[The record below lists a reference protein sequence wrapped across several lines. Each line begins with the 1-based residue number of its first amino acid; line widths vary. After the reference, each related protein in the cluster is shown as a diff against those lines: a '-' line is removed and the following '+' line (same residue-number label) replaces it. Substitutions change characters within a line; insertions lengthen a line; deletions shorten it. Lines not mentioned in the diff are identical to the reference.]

1 MANGY
6 AGKILW
12 ADLTEGRVWTE
23 QPDEAFYRRY
33 LGAAGF
39 VAYYLLTEVP
49 KGADPLGPENV
60 LVMAGGAITGLPVAG
75 SGRSAV
81 GCKSPLTGGWG
92 EADGGGYFG
101 AELKRAGYDAL
112 VVKGSAESPV
122 WLDITP
128 EGASLRPADDLW
140 GLDTL
145 ATQEAI
151 QTATGD
157 KRTRLAMIGPAG
169 ENLVT
174 YACVIND
181 LRHAA
186 GRTGVGAVMGSKKL
200 KAVAVRGG
208 SNVEP
213 ADPEAFKELARWMRE
228 HWREKAESLHD
239 TGTDG
244 GLMDLNDVGALPTRN
259 FQDGA
264 FEGAAKITGSAMRDT
279 IVTGRE
285 GCYACPIRCK
295 RVVEVHDDEYD
306 VDPIYGGPEYETVG
320 SIGSNCGIDDL
331 RAIAKGHEICNAM
344 GLDTITAGMMVSFAM
359 ECYENGL
366 LTDEDTG
373 GLQLR
378 FGNGPAMV
386 RCLELIARREGIG
399 ALLAQGPRQAVAAIG
414 EGAQAYSV
422 DVKGQ
427 PFPMHECRTRHGQAL
442 GYAVSPTRADH
453 MHNYWD
459 EGQEKNPLGE
469 PLQSLGVYEQAQRT
483 EMTPAKVWAYTATTN
498 WQWVHNMLGHCMF
511 VPWTRD
517 QMVALVRAITG
528 WEVTLQELLMAG
540 ERCVTMARA
549 FNLREGLG
557 RADDMLP
564 PRMWEPF
571 KTERLNERPIDPAE
585 FEEAVSLFY
594 GMMGWDT
601 ERGVPQAPALA
612 RLDIGWVAEAL
623 A

>member
-1 MANGY
+1 MAKGFG
-6 AGKILW
+6 GKILW

-23 QPDEAFYRRY
+23 QPDDTFYRRY
-33 LGAAGF
+33 LGGAGF
-39 VAYYLLTEVP
+39 VAYYLLKEVP
-49 KGADPLGPENV
+49 QGADPLGPENV

-92 EADGGGYFG
+92 EADVGGFFG

-112 VVKGSAESPV
+112 VVKGCAASPV
-122 WLDITP
+122 LLDITP
-128 EGASLRPADDLW
+128 EGAALRPADDLW

-151 QTATGD
+151 QASTGD
-157 KRTRLAMIGPAG
+157 QRTRLAMIGPAG
-169 ENLVT
+169 ENLVA

-208 SNVEP
+208 VNVEP
-213 ADPEAFKELARWMRE
+213 ADPDAFKELARWMRE
-228 HWREKAESLHD
+228 HWREKAEGLYD

-244 GLMDLNDVGALPTRN
+244 GLIDLNDVGALPTRN

-264 FEGAAKITGSAMRDT
+264 FEGAQKITGSTMRDT
-279 IVTGRE
+279 ILTGRE

-331 RAIAKGHEICNAM
+331 RAIAKGHEICNAL
-344 GLDTITAGMMVSFAM
+344 GLDTISAGMMISFAM

-366 LTDEDTG
+366 LTNEDTG
-373 GLQLR
+373 GLELR
-378 FGNGPAMV
+378 FGNREAMV

-399 ALLAQGPRQAVAAIG
+399 ALLADGPRKAVAQLG
-414 EGAQAYSV
+414 EAAQEFSV

-442 GYAVSPTRADH
+442 GYAVSPTGADH
-453 MHNYWD
+453 CHNYWD
-459 EGQEKNPLGE
+459 EGQEKDPLGTKL
-469 PLQSLGVYEQAQRT
+469 LQLGIYQQAKRT
-483 EMTPAKVWAYTATTN
+483 ELNPAKVWAYTATANWEWTN
-498 WQWVHNMLGHCMF
+498 NMLGHCMF

-528 WEVTLQELLMAG
+528 WETNLHELLMAG

-549 FNLREGLG
+549 FNLREGLT

-571 KTERLNERPIDPAE
+571 KTQRLNERPIDSAE
-585 FEEAVSLFY
+585 LDEAISLFY

-601 ERGVPQAPALA
+601 ERGVPQPAALH
-612 RLDIGWVAEAL
+612 RLDIGWVAEAMG
-623 A
+623 

>member
-1 MANGY
+1 MAKGFG
-6 AGKILW
+6 GKILW

-23 QPDEAFYRRY
+23 EPDDAFYRRY
-33 LGAAGF
+33 LGGAGF
-39 VAYYLLTEVP
+39 VAYYLLKEVP
-49 KGADPLGPENV
+49 RGADPLGPENV

-92 EADGGGYFG
+92 EADVGGFFG

-112 VVKGSAESPV
+112 VVKGCAASPV

-128 EGASLRPADDLW
+128 EGATLQPADDLW

-151 QTATGD
+151 QTTTGD

-169 ENLVT
+169 ENLVA

-208 SNVEP
+208 VNVEP
-213 ADPEAFKELARWMRE
+213 ADPDAFKELARWMRE
-228 HWREKAESLHD
+228 HWREKAEGLYD

-244 GLMDLNDVGALPTRN
+244 GLIDLNDVGALPTRN

-264 FEGAAKITGSAMRDT
+264 FEGAQKITGSTMRDT
-279 IVTGRE
+279 ILTGRE

-331 RAIAKGHEICNAM
+331 RAIAKGHEICNAL
-344 GLDTITAGMMVSFAM
+344 GLDTISAGMMISFAM

-366 LTDEDTG
+366 LTNEDTG
-373 GLQLR
+373 GLELR
-378 FGNGPAMV
+378 FGNGPAML

-399 ALLAQGPRQAVAAIG
+399 ALLADGPRKAVAQLG
-414 EGAQAYSV
+414 EAAQEFSV

-442 GYAVSPTRADH
+442 GYAVSPTGADH
-453 MHNYWD
+453 CHNYWD
-459 EGQEKNPLGE
+459 EGQEKDPLGTKL
-469 PLQSLGVYEQAQRT
+469 LQLGIYQQAKRT
-483 EMTPAKVWAYTATTN
+483 ELNPAKVWAYTATANWEWTN
-498 WQWVHNMLGHCMF
+498 NMLGHCMF

-528 WEVTLQELLMAG
+528 WETNLHELLMAG

-549 FNLREGLG
+549 FNLREGLT

-571 KTERLNERPIDPAE
+571 KTERLNERPIDP
-585 FEEAVSLFY
+585 EELDEAISLFY

-601 ERGVPQAPALA
+601 ERGVPQPAALH
-612 RLDIGWVAEAL
+612 RLDIGWVAEAMG
-623 A
+623 

>member
-1 MANGY
+1 MAKGFG
-6 AGKILW
+6 GKILW

-23 QPDEAFYRRY
+23 QPDDTFYRRY
-33 LGAAGF
+33 LGGAGF
-39 VAYYLLTEVP
+39 VAYYLLKEVP
-49 KGADPLGPENV
+49 RGADPLGPENV

-92 EADGGGYFG
+92 EADVGGFFG

-112 VVKGSAESPV
+112 VVKGCAASPV

-128 EGASLRPADDLW
+128 EGATLQPADDLW

-151 QTATGD
+151 QAATGD

-169 ENLVT
+169 ENLVA

-208 SNVEP
+208 VNVEP
-213 ADPEAFKELARWMRE
+213 ADPDAFKELARWMRE
-228 HWREKAESLHD
+228 HWREKAEGLYD

-244 GLMDLNDVGALPTRN
+244 GLIDLNDVGALPTRN

-264 FEGAAKITGSAMRDT
+264 FEGAQKITGSTMRDT
-279 IVTGRE
+279 ILTGRE

-331 RAIAKGHEICNAM
+331 RAIAKGHEICNAL
-344 GLDTITAGMMVSFAM
+344 GLDTISAGMMISFAM

-366 LTDEDTG
+366 LTNEDTG
-373 GLQLR
+373 GLELR
-378 FGNGPAMV
+378 FGNREAMV

-399 ALLAQGPRQAVAAIG
+399 ALLADGPRKAVAQLG
-414 EGAQAYSV
+414 EAAQEFSV

-442 GYAVSPTRADH
+442 GYAVSPTGADH
-453 MHNYWD
+453 CHNYWD
-459 EGQEKNPLGE
+459 EGQEKDPLGTKL
-469 PLQSLGVYEQAQRT
+469 LQLGIYQQAKRT
-483 EMTPAKVWAYTATTN
+483 ELNPAKVWAYTATANWEWTN
-498 WQWVHNMLGHCMF
+498 NMLGHCMF

-528 WEVTLQELLMAG
+528 WETNLHELLMAG

-549 FNLREGLG
+549 FNLREGLT

-571 KTERLNERPIDPAE
+571 KTQRLNERPIDPAE
-585 FEEAVSLFY
+585 LDEAISLFY

-601 ERGVPQAPALA
+601 ERGVPQPAALH
-612 RLDIGWVAEAL
+612 RLDIGWVAEAMG
-623 A
+623 

>member
-1 MANGY
+1 MAKGFG
-6 AGKILW
+6 GKILW

-23 QPDEAFYRRY
+23 EPDDAFYRRY
-33 LGAAGF
+33 LGGAGF
-39 VAYYLLTEVP
+39 VAYYLLKEVP
-49 KGADPLGPENV
+49 RGADPLGPENV

-92 EADGGGYFG
+92 EADVGGFFG

-112 VVKGSAESPV
+112 VVKGCAASPV

-128 EGASLRPADDLW
+128 EGATLQPADDLW

-151 QTATGD
+151 QTTTGD

-169 ENLVT
+169 ENLVA

-208 SNVEP
+208 VNVEP
-213 ADPEAFKELARWMRE
+213 ADPDAFKELARWMRE
-228 HWREKAESLHD
+228 HWREKAEGLYD

-244 GLMDLNDVGALPTRN
+244 GLIDLNDVGALPTRN

-264 FEGAAKITGSAMRDT
+264 FEGAQKITGSTMRDT
-279 IVTGRE
+279 ILTGRE

-331 RAIAKGHEICNAM
+331 RAIAKGHEICNAL
-344 GLDTITAGMMVSFAM
+344 GLDTISAGMMISFAM

-373 GLQLR
+373 GLELR

-399 ALLAQGPRQAVAAIG
+399 ALLADGPRQAVAAIG
-414 EGAQAYSV
+414 EDAQAYSV

-442 GYAVSPTRADH
+442 GYAVSPTGADH
-453 MHNYWD
+453 CHNYWD
-459 EGQEKNPLGE
+459 EGQEKDPLGTKL
-469 PLQSLGVYEQAQRT
+469 LQLGIYQQAKRT
-483 EMTPAKVWAYTATTN
+483 ELNPAKVWAYTATANWEWTN
-498 WQWVHNMLGHCMF
+498 NMLGHCMF

-528 WEVTLQELLMAG
+528 WETNLHELLMAG

-549 FNLREGLG
+549 FNLREGLT

-571 KTERLNERPIDPAE
+571 KTERLNERPIDP
-585 FEEAVSLFY
+585 EELDEAISLFY

-601 ERGVPQAPALA
+601 ERGVPQPAALH
-612 RLDIGWVAEAL
+612 RLDIGWVAEAMG
-623 A
+623 

>member
-1 MANGY
+1 MAKGFG
-6 AGKILW
+6 GKILW

-23 QPDEAFYRRY
+23 QPDDTFYRRY
-33 LGAAGF
+33 LGGAGF
-39 VAYYLLTEVP
+39 VAYYLLKEVP
-49 KGADPLGPENV
+49 QGADPLGPENV

-92 EADGGGYFG
+92 EADVGGFFG

-112 VVKGSAESPV
+112 VVKGCAASPV

-128 EGASLRPADDLW
+128 EGATLQPADDLW

-145 ATQEAI
+145 ATHEAI
-151 QTATGD
+151 QTTTGD

-169 ENLVT
+169 ENLVA

-208 SNVEP
+208 VNVEP
-213 ADPEAFKELARWMRE
+213 ADPDAFKELARWMRE
-228 HWREKAESLHD
+228 HWREKAEGLYD

-244 GLMDLNDVGALPTRN
+244 GLIDLNDVGALPTRN

-264 FEGAAKITGSAMRDT
+264 FEGAQKITGSTMRDT
-279 IVTGRE
+279 ILTGRE

-331 RAIAKGHEICNAM
+331 RAIAKGHEICNAL
-344 GLDTITAGMMVSFAM
+344 GLDTISAGMMISFAM

-366 LTDEDTG
+366 LTNEDTG
-373 GLQLR
+373 GLELR
-378 FGNGPAMV
+378 FGNGPAML

-399 ALLAQGPRQAVAAIG
+399 ALLADGPRKAVAQLG
-414 EGAQAYSV
+414 EAAQEFSV

-442 GYAVSPTRADH
+442 GYAVSPTGADH
-453 MHNYWD
+453 CHNYWD
-459 EGQEKNPLGE
+459 EGQEKDPLGTKL
-469 PLQSLGVYEQAQRT
+469 LQLGIYQQAKRT
-483 EMTPAKVWAYTATTN
+483 ELNPAKVWAYTATANWEWTN
-498 WQWVHNMLGHCMF
+498 NMLGHCMF

-528 WEVTLQELLMAG
+528 WETNLHELLLAG

-549 FNLREGLG
+549 FNLREGLT

-571 KTERLNERPIDPAE
+571 KTQRLNERPIDSAE
-585 FEEAVSLFY
+585 LDEAISLFY

-601 ERGVPQAPALA
+601 ERGVPQPAALH
-612 RLDIGWVAEAL
+612 RLDIGWVAEAMG
-623 A
+623 